1 MKRPNIKINYC
12 ITRHGIIQ
20 FPKELAS
27 SNQCVIEGHDKYYYT
42 CKIHTDNKKLDSQG
56 FIVDHNDIDST
67 ITKELIRKQF
77 TGSCELMAEAMIA
90 LVIKML
96 KKKKQRFKSIEI
108 ILKGKLNDS
117 PAFITANYINKK
129 FK

>member
-1 MKRPNIKINYC
+1 
-12 ITRHGIIQ
+12 
-20 FPKELAS
+20 
-27 SNQCVIEGHDKYYYT
+27 
-42 CKIHTDNKKLDSQG
+42 
-56 FIVDHNDIDST
+56 
-67 ITKELIRKQF
+67 
-77 TGSCELMAEAMIA
+77 MAEAMIA